1 MVLWCHQT
9 FSHCIKSLHS
19 LICNAYQN
27 DLKFYFWWKN
37 DQFLVFCNSVSSM
50 WHAKARMCKL
60 ISYSHVLQCFTSYNS
75 ILLFEFYDD
84 ICKSIF
90 AVHHCRWPSGIPGL
104 RVHTDLDI
112 HRIDQTRGAYESTL
126 CMNIHETNVRMMDV
140 KSTSHQANGT
150 IFYFIKYH
158 VTWWP
163 CHNIFII
170 LLILLYNRPFFWQ
183 LYEYECIVCHSVCV
197 LFLIKV
203 TSWNIKRF

>member
-19 LICNAYQN
+19 LNCNAYQN

-112 HRIDQTRGAYESTL
+112 HRIHQTRGRMKVPCVWTFMKPMSEWWMSSLRAIKPMKQFLFHQVPCSMMTL
-126 CMNIHETNVRMMDV
+126 
-140 KSTSHQANGT
+140 
-150 IFYFIKYH
+150 
-158 VTWWP
+158 P
-163 CHNIFII
+163 
-170 LLILLYNRPFFWQ
+170 
-183 LYEYECIVCHSVCV
+183 
-197 LFLIKV
+197 
-203 TSWNIKRF
+203 

>member
-140 KSTSHQANGT
+140 KSTSHQANET
-150 IFYFIKYH
+150 ISISSSTMQH
-158 VTWWP
+158 DDLAI
-163 CHNIFII
+163 IFLSYSWYYCII
-170 LLILLYNRPFFWQ
+170 VHFFDN
-183 LYEYECIVCHSVCV
+183 CMNMNV
-197 LFLIKV
+197 
-203 TSWNIKRF
+203 

>member
-112 HRIDQTRGAYESTL
+112 HRIDQTRGRMKVPCVWTFMKPMSEWWMSSLRAIKPMKQFLFHQVPCNMMTL
-126 CMNIHETNVRMMDV
+126 
-140 KSTSHQANGT
+140 
-150 IFYFIKYH
+150 
-158 VTWWP
+158 P
-163 CHNIFII
+163 
-170 LLILLYNRPFFWQ
+170 
-183 LYEYECIVCHSVCV
+183 
-197 LFLIKV
+197 
-203 TSWNIKRF
+203 